1 MHPLAKK
8 LAQQT
13 AIYGLSSIIGRF
25 LNYALVPI
33 HTRIFLP
40 QEYGVIT
47 EFFAYVA
54 FLNILF
60 TYGMETAF
68 FRFAAQA
75 DQKKRAYD
83 TALVSIL
90 TTSILFAGTLALLSP
105 SIASALRYPDHAE
118 YVVWFALILGLD
130 AVCAIPFAR
139 LRQENRPLRFAAFK
153 IFNIAINVGFNLFF
167 LIACPWILETKS
179 MSGLHSVIS
188 VIYDPGIGVGY
199 VFIANLLASAATLLL
214 FLPRYIIFST
224 WEVDRTLLKKMLR
237 YALPLLIVG
246 LAGMI
251 DETLSRAIL
260 KYRLPVPHDEAMR
273 QLGIFGACYKISILM
288 TLFIQ
293 AYRMAAEPFF
303 FEQSTREHP
312 QPTYAKTMTYFVIF
326 CSFIFLFVMLF
337 ADVFKMIFITPAYYE
352 GMKVVPV
359 LLLANF
365 FLGIYYNLT
374 IWYKLTDRTATGA
387 LVAVYGAVLTIA
399 LNWWWIPVFGYVGS
413 AWATFTVY
421 GSMVIISY
429 FLGQKFYP
437 VPYDLKR
444 IFAYIALAV
453 LFYLA
458 DAKLVSLLAES
469 LWMVKY
475 LYAFAFMALYIL
487 IVVVIERRSLQGFRP
502 G

>member
-1 MHPLAKK
+1 MHPIAKK
-8 LAQQT
+8 LAGQT
-13 AIYGLSSIIGRF
+13 AIYGLSSILGRF

-54 FLNILF
+54 FLNIIF

-75 DQKKRAYD
+75 DQKKKAYD
-83 TALVSIL
+83 TALFSLLI
-90 TTSILFAGTLALLSP
+90 TSGIFAGTLALLSKP
-105 SIASALRYPDHAE
+105 IADALSYPEHAE
-118 YVVWFALILGLD
+118 YILWFALILGFD

-139 LRQENRPLRFAAFK
+139 LRQENRPIKFAAIR
-153 IFNIAINVGFNLFF
+153 IFSISVNVILNLFF
-167 LIACPWILETKS
+167 LIACPWILSTPS
-179 MSGLHSVIS
+179 LQSLHPFIS
-188 VIYDPGIGVGY
+188 SIYHREVGVGY
-199 VFIANLLASAATLLL
+199 VFIANLIASAATLLL
-214 FLPRYIIFST
+214 FIPGYIVFPNWQI
-224 WEVDRTLLKKMLR
+224 DRDLFKKMLR
-237 YALPLLIVG
+237 YSLPLLIVG

-260 KYRLPVPHDEAMR
+260 KYRLPVAPEEAMR

-303 FEQSTREHP
+303 FEESTKKKP
-312 QPTYAKTMTYFVIF
+312 QITYAKTMNYFVIF

-337 ADVFKMIFITPAYYE
+337 ADVFKKVFITPAYYE

-374 IWYKLTDRTATGA
+374 IWYKLTDRTAAGA
-387 LVAVYGAVLTIA
+387 LVAVYGALLTII

-413 AWATFTVY
+413 AWATFVVY

-437 VPYDLKR
+437 VPYNLKR
-444 IFAYIALAV
+444 FALYVGLALLLV
-453 LFYLA
+453 YA
-458 DAKLVSLLAES
+458 DAKLVSLIPES
-469 LWMVKY
+469 LPLLKY
-475 LYAFAFMALYIL
+475 VYAITLMALFISIICYAE
-487 IVVVIERRSLQGFRP
+487 VRKPAETK
-502 G
+502 